1 VLPSP
6 KFHRYFTP
14 VELLE
19 KYTGYEL
26 AHDYTDSGRAVKL
39 AVQLEVATIVTVWQN
54 ESQSSV
60 SPIESRLYTNRHAV

>member
-26 AHDYTDSGRAVKL
+26 ALVFTESG
-39 AVQLEVATIVTVWQN
+39 
-54 ESQSSV
+54 
-60 SPIESRLYTNRHAV
+60 